1 MLKITLDYIP
11 TSSNV
16 SFLMIKQTEVTSR
29 PEYLPIFYV
38 HVYSSIFAL
47 MAGFI
52 AVFFDKNLKYLHR
65 FSGRIYV
72 FVTLL
77 LSSLSGIYIGI
88 FANGGSIAKV
98 SFVVLGILW
107 FYTTYR
113 SYTEI
118 RKRNI
123 QQHQFWM
130 WRSYALAL
138 SAITLRM
145 WKVILVYLFHP
156 NPMDVYQIIAW
167 LGWVPNLLLVEYLIK
182 NKDDETLKLDFNKP
196 DLISYCDFLQ
206 KRKDR
211 DQRNET

>member
-1 MLKITLDYIP
+1 MLGFFKSKRIIYRGVLFSAFIYFFGLMLKITLDYVP

-16 SFLMIKQTEVTSR
+16 SFLMIKQTEVTTR
-29 PEYLPIFYV
+29 PAYLHLFYI

-52 AVFFDKNLKYLHR
+52 AVFSDQNQRYLHR

-72 FVTLL
+72 FLSLL
-77 LSSLSGIYIGI
+77 FSSLSGVYIGV
-88 FANGGSIAKV
+88 FANGGLVAKV
-98 SFVVLGILW
+98 SFVLLGLLW

-113 SYTEI
+113 SYKEI
-118 RKRNI
+118 IKRNV
-123 QQHQFWM
+123 QQHKFWM

-156 NPMDVYQIIAW
+156 NPMDVYQIIVW

-182 NKDDETLKLDFNKP
+182 KKK
-196 DLISYCDFLQ
+196 S
-206 KRKDR
+206 
-211 DQRNET
+211 

>member
-1 MLKITLDYIP
+1 MLLFIKFKSVILKAIVAIIFIYFFGLMLKITLDYIP
-11 TSSNV
+11 ISSNV

-29 PEYLPIFYV
+29 PEYLPIFYI

-52 AVFFDKNLKYLHR
+52 AVFFDKSLKYLHR
-65 FSGRIYV
+65 FSGRVYV

-77 LSSLSGIYIGI
+77 LSSLSGIYIGV
-88 FANGGSIAKV
+88 FANGGLVAKV
-98 SFVVLGILW
+98 SFVLLGILW
-107 FYTTYR
+107 FYATYK
-113 SYTEI
+113 SYVEI

-123 QQHQFWM
+123 SQHKIWM

-167 LGWVPNLLLVEYLIK
+167 LGWVPNLLLVEYIIK
-182 NKDDETLKLDFNKP
+182 K
-196 DLISYCDFLQ
+196 Q
-206 KRKDR
+206 KR
-211 DQRNET
+211 

>member
-1 MLKITLDYIP
+1 MLGFSRSKEFILKVIVGVAFVYFFWLMLEITLDYFP
-11 TSSNV
+11 VSSNV

-29 PEYLPIFYV
+29 AEYLPIFYI

-72 FVTLL
+72 FITLL
-77 LSSLSGIYIGI
+77 FSSLSGVYIGV
-88 FANGGSIAKV
+88 FANGGFLAKI
-98 SFVVLGILW
+98 SFVLLGILW

-113 SYTEI
+113 SYQEI

-123 QQHQFWM
+123 QQHKFWM

-167 LGWVPNLLLVEYLIK
+167 LGWIPNLLLVEYLIK
-182 NKDDETLKLDFNKP
+182 K
-196 DLISYCDFLQ
+196 Q
-206 KRKDR
+206 KR
-211 DQRNET
+211 

>member
-1 MLKITLDYIP
+1 MLPLIKSKGLMVRMILAIIFIYFFGLMLKITLDYVP
-11 TSSNV
+11 VSSNV

-29 PEYLPIFYV
+29 PEYLPIFYI
-38 HVYSSIFAL
+38 HIYSSIFAL

-52 AVFFDKNLKYLHR
+52 AVFFDKKLKYLHR

-72 FVTLL
+72 FTTLL
-77 LSSLSGIYIGI
+77 LSSLSGVYIGV
-88 FANGGSIAKV
+88 FANGGLVAKV
-98 SFVVLGILW
+98 SFVILGILW
-107 FYTTYR
+107 FYTTYK
-113 SYTEI
+113 SYVEI
-118 RKRNI
+118 RKGNI

-167 LGWVPNLLLVEYLIK
+167 LGWVPNLLFVEYLIK
-182 NKDDETLKLDFNKP
+182 K
-196 DLISYCDFLQ
+196 Q
-206 KRKDR
+206 KR
-211 DQRNET
+211 

>member
-1 MLKITLDYIP
+1 MLHFIKSKGLIVKAILAIIFVYFFGLMMKITLDYIP
-11 TSSNV
+11 ASSDV

-52 AVFFDKNLKYLHR
+52 AVFFDKKLKYLHR

-72 FVTLL
+72 FVTLF
-77 LSSLSGIYIGI
+77 LSSLSGVYIGI
-88 FANGGSIAKV
+88 FANGGLLAKV
-98 SFVVLGILW
+98 SFVLLGILW
-107 FYTTYR
+107 FYTTYK
-113 SYTEI
+113 SYIEI
-118 RKRNI
+118 RKGNI

-167 LGWVPNLLLVEYLIK
+167 LGWIPNLLFVEYLIK
-182 NKDDETLKLDFNKP
+182 K
-196 DLISYCDFLQ
+196 Q
-206 KRKDR
+206 KR
-211 DQRNET
+211 

>member
-1 MLKITLDYIP
+1 MLGFFKSKRIIYRGVLFSAFIYFFGLMLKITLDYVP

-16 SFLMIKQTEVTSR
+16 SFLMIKQTEVTTR
-29 PEYLPIFYV
+29 PAYLHLFYI

-52 AVFFDKNLKYLHR
+52 AVFFDKNLKYRHR

-72 FVTLL
+72 FITLL
-77 LSSLSGIYIGI
+77 FSSLSGVYIGV
-88 FANGGSIAKV
+88 FANGGLLAKV
-98 SFVVLGILW
+98 SFVLLGMLW
-107 FYTTYR
+107 FYTTYK

-130 WRSYALAL
+130 WRSYALAV

-167 LGWVPNLLLVEYLIK
+167 LGWVPNLLLVEFLIK
-182 NKDDETLKLDFNKP
+182 K
-196 DLISYCDFLQ
+196 Q
-206 KRKDR
+206 KR
-211 DQRNET
+211 

>member
-1 MLKITLDYIP
+1 MLGFFKSKRIIYRGVLFSAFIYFFGLMLKITLDYVP

-16 SFLMIKQTEVTSR
+16 SFLMIKQTEVTTR
-29 PEYLPIFYV
+29 PAYLHLFYI

-52 AVFFDKNLKYLHR
+52 AVFFDQNQRYLHR

-72 FVTLL
+72 FLTLL
-77 LSSLSGIYIGI
+77 FSSLSGVYIGV
-88 FANGGSIAKV
+88 FANGGLVAKV
-98 SFVVLGILW
+98 SFVLLGLLW

-113 SYTEI
+113 SYKEI
-118 RKRNI
+118 IKRNV
-123 QQHQFWM
+123 QQHKFWM

-182 NKDDETLKLDFNKP
+182 K
-196 DLISYCDFLQ
+196 Q
-206 KRKDR
+206 KS
-211 DQRNET
+211 

>member
-11 TSSNV
+11 ISSNV

-29 PEYLPIFYV
+29 PEYLPIFYI

-52 AVFFDKNLKYLHR
+52 AVFFDKSLKYLHR
-65 FSGRIYV
+65 FSGRVYV

-77 LSSLSGIYIGI
+77 LSSLSGIYIGV
-88 FANGGSIAKV
+88 FANGGLVAKV
-98 SFVVLGILW
+98 SFVLLGILW
-107 FYTTYR
+107 FYTTYK
-113 SYTEI
+113 SYVEI
-118 RKRNI
+118 RERNI
-123 QQHQFWM
+123 SQHKIWM

-167 LGWVPNLLLVEYLIK
+167 LGWVPNLLLVEYIIK
-182 NKDDETLKLDFNKP
+182 K
-196 DLISYCDFLQ
+196 Q
-206 KRKDR
+206 KR
-211 DQRNET
+211 

>member
-1 MLKITLDYIP
+1 MKITLDYIP
-11 TSSNV
+11 ASSDV

-52 AVFFDKNLKYLHR
+52 AVFFDKKLKYLHR

-72 FVTLL
+72 FVTLF
-77 LSSLSGIYIGI
+77 LSSLSGVYIGI
-88 FANGGSIAKV
+88 FANGGLLAKV
-98 SFVVLGILW
+98 SFVLLGILW
-107 FYTTYR
+107 FYTTYK
-113 SYTEI
+113 SYIEI
-118 RKRNI
+118 RKGNI

-167 LGWVPNLLLVEYLIK
+167 LGWIPNLLFVEYLIK
-182 NKDDETLKLDFNKP
+182 K
-196 DLISYCDFLQ
+196 Q
-206 KRKDR
+206 KR
-211 DQRNET
+211 

>member
-1 MLKITLDYIP
+1 MLKITLDYVP
-11 TSSNV
+11 ASSNV

-29 PEYLPIFYV
+29 PEYLPFFYV

-52 AVFFDKNLKYLHR
+52 AVFFDKKLKYLHR

-72 FVTLL
+72 FVTLF
-77 LSSLSGIYIGI
+77 LSSLSGVYIGV
-88 FANGGSIAKV
+88 FANGGLLAKV
-98 SFVVLGILW
+98 SFVLLGILW
-107 FYTTYR
+107 FYTTFKA
-113 SYTEI
+113 YTEI
-118 RKRNI
+118 KKRNI

-182 NKDDETLKLDFNKP
+182 K
-196 DLISYCDFLQ
+196 Q
-206 KRKDR
+206 KR
-211 DQRNET
+211 

>member
-1 MLKITLDYIP
+1 MLGFIRSRNFILKIIVAIVFIYFFGLMLRITLDYVPI
-11 TSSNV
+11 SSNV

-29 PEYLPIFYV
+29 PEYLPIFYA

-52 AVFFDKNLKYLHR
+52 AVFFDKNLKYLHQ
-65 FSGRIYV
+65 FSGRVYV
-72 FVTLL
+72 FTTLL
-77 LSSLSGIYIGI
+77 FSSLSGIYIGV
-88 FANGGSIAKV
+88 FANGGWIAKV
-98 SFVVLGILW
+98 SFVILGILW

-113 SYTEI
+113 SFTEI

-123 QQHQFWM
+123 QQHKFWM

-167 LGWVPNLLLVEYLIK
+167 LGWVPNFLLVDYLIK
-182 NKDDETLKLDFNKP
+182 K
-196 DLISYCDFLQ
+196 Q
-206 KRKDR
+206 KR
-211 DQRNET
+211 

>member
-1 MLKITLDYIP
+1 MLGFFKSKRIIYRGVLFSAFIYFFGLMLKITLDYVP

-16 SFLMIKQTEVTSR
+16 SFLMIKQTEVTTR
-29 PEYLPIFYV
+29 PAYLHLFYI

-52 AVFFDKNLKYLHR
+52 AVFSDQNQRYLHR

-72 FVTLL
+72 FLSLL
-77 LSSLSGIYIGI
+77 FSSLSGVYIGV
-88 FANGGSIAKV
+88 FANGGLVAKV
-98 SFVVLGILW
+98 SFVLLGLLW

-113 SYTEI
+113 SYKEI
-118 RKRNI
+118 IKRNV
-123 QQHQFWM
+123 QQHKFWM

-156 NPMDVYQIIAW
+156 NPMDVYQIIVW

-182 NKDDETLKLDFNKP
+182 K
-196 DLISYCDFLQ
+196 Q
-206 KRKDR
+206 KS
-211 DQRNET
+211 

>member
-1 MLKITLDYIP
+1 MPGFIRCRNFILKIIVAIVFIYFFGLMLRITLDYVPI
-11 TSSNV
+11 SSNV

-52 AVFFDKNLKYLHR
+52 AVFFDKSLKYLHR

-77 LSSLSGIYIGI
+77 FSSLSGVYIGV
-88 FANGGSIAKV
+88 FANGGWVAKL
-98 SFVVLGILW
+98 SFVLLGILW
-107 FYTTYR
+107 FYTTYK

-118 RKRNI
+118 RKRNVR
-123 QQHQFWM
+123 QHKFWM

-182 NKDDETLKLDFNKP
+182 K
-196 DLISYCDFLQ
+196 Q
-206 KRKDR
+206 KR
-211 DQRNET
+211 

>member
-1 MLKITLDYIP
+1 MLGFFKSKRIIYRGVLFSAFIYFFGLMLKITLDYVP

-16 SFLMIKQTEVTSR
+16 SFLMIKQTEVTTR
-29 PEYLPIFYV
+29 PAYLHLFYI

-52 AVFFDKNLKYLHR
+52 AVFFDQNQRYLHR

-72 FVTLL
+72 FLTLL
-77 LSSLSGIYIGI
+77 FSSLSGVYIGV
-88 FANGGSIAKV
+88 FANGGLVAKV
-98 SFVVLGILW
+98 SFVLLGLLW

-113 SYTEI
+113 SYKEI
-118 RKRNI
+118 IKRNV
-123 QQHQFWM
+123 QQHKFWM

-156 NPMDVYQIIAW
+156 NPMDVYQIIVW

-182 NKDDETLKLDFNKP
+182 K
-196 DLISYCDFLQ
+196 Q
-206 KRKDR
+206 KS
-211 DQRNET
+211 

>member
-1 MLKITLDYIP
+1 MFGLLRSKNLVFKSIIALAFIYFFGLMLKITLDYVPI
-11 TSSNV
+11 SSNV
-16 SFLMIKQTEVTSR
+16 SFLMIKQTEVHSR
-29 PEYLPIFYV
+29 PEYLPIFYI

-47 MAGFI
+47 LAGFI

-72 FVTLL
+72 IVTLL
-77 LSSLSGIYIGI
+77 LSSISGIYIGF
-88 FANGGSIAKV
+88 FANGGWIAKLA
-98 SFVVLGILW
+98 FVLLGILW
-107 FYTTYR
+107 FYSTFRAYA
-113 SYTEI
+113 EI

-123 QQHQFWM
+123 RQHRFWM
-130 WRSYALAL
+130 WRSFALAL

-182 NKDDETLKLDFNKP
+182 KQKP
-196 DLISYCDFLQ
+196 
-206 KRKDR
+206 
-211 DQRNET
+211 

>member
-1 MLKITLDYIP
+1 MLNIVRSKNFVFKSIAALTFIYFFWLMLKITLDYFP
-11 TSSNV
+11 VSSNV

-52 AVFFDKNLKYLHR
+52 AVFFDKNIRYLHR
-65 FSGRIYV
+65 FSGRFYV
-72 FVTLL
+72 FITLF

-88 FANGGSIAKV
+88 FANGGLVAKV
-98 SFVVLGILW
+98 SFVLLGILW

-123 QQHQFWM
+123 RQHQFWM

-182 NKDDETLKLDFNKP
+182 K
-196 DLISYCDFLQ
+196 Q
-206 KRKDR
+206 KR
-211 DQRNET
+211 

>member
-1 MLKITLDYIP
+1 MLGFFKSKRIIYRGVLFSAFIYFFGLILKITLDYVA

-16 SFLMIKQTEVTSR
+16 SFLMIKQTEVTTR
-29 PEYLPIFYV
+29 PAYLHLFYI

-52 AVFFDKNLKYLHR
+52 AVFSDQNQRYLHR

-72 FVTLL
+72 FLSLL
-77 LSSLSGIYIGI
+77 FSSLSGVYIGV
-88 FANGGSIAKV
+88 FANGGLVAKV
-98 SFVVLGILW
+98 SFVLLGLLW

-113 SYTEI
+113 SYKEI
-118 RKRNI
+118 IKRNV
-123 QQHQFWM
+123 QQHKFWM

-156 NPMDVYQIIAW
+156 NPMDVYQIIVW
-167 LGWVPNLLLVEYLIK
+167 LGWVPNLLLVQYLIK
-182 NKDDETLKLDFNKP
+182 K
-196 DLISYCDFLQ
+196 Q
-206 KRKDR
+206 KS
-211 DQRNET
+211 

>member
-1 MLKITLDYIP
+1 MLRSIKSKIIAVKAIVAITFIYFFGLMLKITLDYIP
-11 TSSNV
+11 ISSNV

-72 FVTLL
+72 FVTLF
-77 LSSLSGIYIGI
+77 LSSISGIYIGI
-88 FANGGSIAKV
+88 FANGGLVAKV
-98 SFVVLGILW
+98 SFVLLGILW
-107 FYTTYR
+107 FYTTYQ

-123 QQHQFWM
+123 QQHRFWM

-138 SAITLRM
+138 SAITLRI

-182 NKDDETLKLDFNKP
+182 K
-196 DLISYCDFLQ
+196 Q
-206 KRKDR
+206 KR
-211 DQRNET
+211 

>member
-1 MLKITLDYIP
+1 MLRFIKFKSVILKAIVAIIFIYFFGLMLKITLDYIP
-11 TSSNV
+11 ISSNV

-29 PEYLPIFYV
+29 PEYLPIFYI

-52 AVFFDKNLKYLHR
+52 AVFFDKSLKYLHR
-65 FSGRIYV
+65 FSGRVYV

-77 LSSLSGIYIGI
+77 LSSLSGIYIGV
-88 FANGGSIAKV
+88 FANGGLVAKV
-98 SFVVLGILW
+98 SFVLLGILW
-107 FYTTYR
+107 FYATYK
-113 SYTEI
+113 SYVEI

-123 QQHQFWM
+123 SQHKIWM

-167 LGWVPNLLLVEYLIK
+167 LGWVPNLLLVEYIIK
-182 NKDDETLKLDFNKP
+182 K
-196 DLISYCDFLQ
+196 Q
-206 KRKDR
+206 KR
-211 DQRNET
+211 

>member
-1 MLKITLDYIP
+1 MLSLAKSKSFILKAIVTITFIYFFWLMLKITLDYVP
-11 TSSNV
+11 ADSNV
-16 SFLMIKQTEVTSR
+16 SFLMIKQTEVTSH
-29 PEYLPIFYV
+29 PEYLPLFYI

-72 FVTLL
+72 FVTLFF
-77 LSSLSGIYIGI
+77 SSLSGIYIGF
-88 FANGGSIAKV
+88 FANGGWISEV
-98 SFVVLGILW
+98 SFVLLGILW

-113 SYTEI
+113 SYREI
-118 RKRNI
+118 RKKNVL
-123 QQHQFWM
+123 QHKFWM
-130 WRSYALAL
+130 WRSYALAV

-182 NKDDETLKLDFNKP
+182 KQN
-196 DLISYCDFLQ
+196 
-206 KRKDR
+206 R
-211 DQRNET
+211 

>member
-1 MLKITLDYIP
+1 MLKITSDYIP
-11 TSSNV
+11 VSSNV
-16 SFLMIKQTEVTSR
+16 SFLMIKQTEVASR
-29 PEYLPIFYV
+29 PEYLSIFYL

-72 FVTLL
+72 FTTLL
-77 LSSLSGIYIGI
+77 FSALSGVYIGI
-88 FANGGSIAKV
+88 FANGGLLSKV
-98 SFVVLGILW
+98 SFVLLGILW

-113 SYTEI
+113 SYKEI

-123 QQHQFWM
+123 LQHKFWM

-167 LGWVPNLLLVEYLIK
+167 LGWVPNLLLVEYIIK
-182 NKDDETLKLDFNKP
+182 K
-196 DLISYCDFLQ
+196 Q
-206 KRKDR
+206 KR
-211 DQRNET
+211 

>member
-11 TSSNV
+11 VDSNV
-16 SFLMIKQTEVTSR
+16 SFLMVKQTEVTSH
-29 PEYLPIFYV
+29 PEYLPLFYT

-65 FSGRIYV
+65 FSGRIYAV
-72 FVTLL
+72 VTLF
-77 LSSLSGIYIGI
+77 LSSLSGIYIGF
-88 FANGGSIAKV
+88 FANGGWISKV
-98 SFVVLGILW
+98 SFVLLGILW
-107 FYTTYR
+107 FYTTYK
-113 SYTEI
+113 SYKEI
-118 RKRNI
+118 LNKNI
-123 QQHQFWM
+123 IQHKYWM
-130 WRSYALAL
+130 WRSYALAV

-182 NKDDETLKLDFNKP
+182 KQN
-196 DLISYCDFLQ
+196 Q
-206 KRKDR
+206 
-211 DQRNET
+211 

>member
-1 MLKITLDYIP
+1 MLGFIKSRGLMVRAILAIIFIYFFGLMLKITLDYIP
-11 TSSNV
+11 ASSNV

-72 FVTLL
+72 FITLL
-77 LSSLSGIYIGI
+77 FSSLSGVYIGV
-88 FANGGSIAKV
+88 FANGGLLAKV
-98 SFVVLGILW
+98 SFVLLGMLW
-107 FYTTYR
+107 FYTTYK

-130 WRSYALAL
+130 WRSYALAV

-167 LGWVPNLLLVEYLIK
+167 LGWVPNLLLVEFLIK
-182 NKDDETLKLDFNKP
+182 K
-196 DLISYCDFLQ
+196 Q
-206 KRKDR
+206 KR
-211 DQRNET
+211 

>member
-1 MLKITLDYIP
+1 MLGLAKSKTIILKGIIAIAFIYFFWLMLKITLDYVPID
-11 TSSNV
+11 SNV
-16 SFLMIKQTEVTSR
+16 SFLMIKQTEVTSHS
-29 PEYLPIFYV
+29 EYLPLFYT

-65 FSGRIYV
+65 FSGKIYV
-72 FVTLL
+72 FITLF

-88 FANGGSIAKV
+88 FANGGWVSKV
-98 SFVVLGILW
+98 SFVLLGILW
-107 FYTTYR
+107 FYTTYK
-113 SYTEI
+113 SYIEI
-118 RKRNI
+118 RNKNI
-123 QQHQFWM
+123 IQHKFWI
-130 WRSYALAL
+130 WRSYALAV

-182 NKDDETLKLDFNKP
+182 KQN
-196 DLISYCDFLQ
+196 
-206 KRKDR
+206 R
-211 DQRNET
+211 

>member
-1 MLKITLDYIP
+1 MLGFIKSKNIILKGIVAITFIYFFGLMLKITLDYIP
-11 TSSNV
+11 VSSNV
-16 SFLMIKQTEVTSR
+16 GFLMIKQTEVNSR
-29 PEYLPIFYV
+29 PEYLSVFYV

-52 AVFFDKNLKYLHR
+52 AVFFDKKLKYLHR

-77 LSSLSGIYIGI
+77 FSSLSGIYIGV
-88 FANGGSIAKV
+88 FANGGLIGKI
-98 SFVVLGILW
+98 SFVILGILW
-107 FYTTYR
+107 FYTTYK
-113 SYTEI
+113 SYKEI

-123 QQHQFWM
+123 RQHKFWM

-182 NKDDETLKLDFNKP
+182 N
-196 DLISYCDFLQ
+196 Q
-206 KRKDR
+206 K
-211 DQRNET
+211 

>member
-1 MLKITLDYIP
+1 MHFAKSGKLIFKSIVAVTFAYFFFLMVRITLDYVP
-11 TSSNV
+11 ADSNV
-16 SFLMIKQTEVTSR
+16 SFLMIKQTEVTTR
-29 PEYLPIFYV
+29 PGYLPIFYI

-72 FVTLL
+72 FVSLF
-77 LSSLSGIYIGI
+77 LSSLSGIYIGF
-88 FANGGSIAKV
+88 FANGGTIAKT
-98 SFVVLGILW
+98 SFVLLGMLW

-113 SYTEI
+113 SYREI
-118 RKRNI
+118 RNKNVQRHKI
-123 QQHQFWM
+123 WM
-130 WRSYALAL
+130 WRSYALAV

-167 LGWVPNLLLVEYLIK
+167 LGWIPNILLVEYIIK
-182 NKDDETLKLDFNKP
+182 KQNL
-196 DLISYCDFLQ
+196 
-206 KRKDR
+206 
-211 DQRNET
+211 